1 MIARQFRFAFVGFL
15 LIVVQTTIA
24 RYLSVADIAPDL
36 LAIFIVYLAVKEGQL
51 SGTMWGF
58 LVGLGIDM
66 MAGSFIGL
74 SALTKTFG
82 GFIAGYFHE
91 EGQNKFT
98 LGSYRFLIVV
108 FLSSFAQNILYFL
121 LFTRG
126 SDIGLVSAIVEYG
139 VTTTLYTT
147 LVSLFPVMIVARTS
161 VKVNV
166 E

>member
-1 MIARQFRFAFVGFL
+1 MITRFFRYAFFAFV
-15 LIVVQTTIA
+15 LIVAQTTVA
-24 RYLSVADIAPDL
+24 RYLNIADVSPDL
-36 LAIFIVYLAVKEGQL
+36 LAIYIAYLAVKKGQL
-51 SGTMWGF
+51 TGTVWGF
-58 LVGLGIDM
+58 LVGLGVDL

-74 SALTKTFG
+74 GALTKTLG

-91 EGQNKFT
+91 EEQNKFT

-108 FLSSFAQNILYFL
+108 FLSSFAQNIVYFL
-121 LFTRG
+121 VFTRG
-126 SDIGLVSAIVEYG
+126 SDIDLLTAIVEYG

-147 LVSLFPVMIVARTS
+147 LVSLFPVMIVARKS

>member
-1 MIARQFRFAFVGFL
+1 MITRQFRFAFVGFA
-15 LIVVQTTIA
+15 LIIVQTTIA
-24 RYLSVADIAPDL
+24 RYLNVADIAPDL
-36 LAIFIVYLAVKEGQL
+36 LAIYIAYIAVKEGQL
-51 SGTMWGF
+51 SGTIWGF
-58 LVGLGIDM
+58 LVGLGVDM

-74 SALTKTFG
+74 SALTKTLG

-121 LFTRG
+121 VFTRG
-126 SDIGLVSAIVEYG
+126 SEIGLVTAIVEYG

-147 LVSLFPVMIVARTS
+147 LVSLFPVMIVARKS